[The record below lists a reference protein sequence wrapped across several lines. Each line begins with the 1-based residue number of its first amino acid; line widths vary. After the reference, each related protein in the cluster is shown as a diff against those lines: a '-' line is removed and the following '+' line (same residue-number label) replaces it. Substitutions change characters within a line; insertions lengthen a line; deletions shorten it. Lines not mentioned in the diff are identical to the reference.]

1 LEKEMRLA
9 ERIIRGPITTKN
21 KEIAYLVAE
30 AGVNH
35 EGSLD
40 TAKRLVWEAA
50 DAGANAI
57 KFQTYKAEKLA
68 SKNSP
73 AYWDLSKEPT
83 SSQYKLFKKFDQ
95 FSKQDFVTLKGYCDE
110 LGIEFLSTPFDIES
124 ATYLNELMSVFKISS
139 SDITN
144 KPFIEYLCQFGK
156 PLLISTGAANID
168 EIDETVGWVEKYEVP
183 LALMHCVLNYPTRE
197 VDANLAMIFSLQQ
210 RYPHLVI
217 GYSDHTEP
225 SDMRVLETAAVLGA
239 TILEKHFTHDRTLPG
254 NDHYHAMDRGCL
266 KKCVQNLER
275 VKLMLGE
282 TEKRSLPSEE
292 SARTNARRSLVA
304 SGNILM
310 GDKINPED
318 LTWKRPGTG
327 ISPKYID
334 AVAGKLARQDIV
346 EDTII
351 TWEMIT

>member
-1 LEKEMRLA
+1 MRLA
-9 ERIIRGPITTKN
+9 ERIIRGPITTNNEK
-21 KEIAYLVAE
+21 IAYLIAE

-35 EGSLD
+35 EGCLD
-40 TAKRLVWEAA
+40 TAKRLVRDAA

-83 SSQYKLFKKFDQ
+83 ASQYKLFKKFDQ
-95 FSKQDFVTLKGYCDE
+95 FSKRDFVTLKGYCDE
-110 LGIEFLSTPFDIES
+110 RGIEFLSTPFDIES
-124 ATYLNELMSVFKISS
+124 ATYLNELMPVFKISS

-144 KPFIEYLCQFGK
+144 KPFIEHLCQFGK

-168 EIDETVGWVEKYEVP
+168 EIDEAVGWVEKYDVP
-183 LALMHCVLNYPTRE
+183 FALMHCVLNYPTRE

-254 NDHYHAMDRGCL
+254 NDHYHAMDKACL
-266 KKCVQNLER
+266 KKCMQNLER
-275 VKLMLGE
+275 VKLMLGNS
-282 TEKRSLPSEE
+282 EKRSLPSEE
-292 SARTNARRSLVA
+292 PARVNARRSLVA
-304 SGNILM
+304 SGNIVM

-334 AVAGKLARQDIV
+334 AVVGKLARQDIV